1 MLNRIV
7 LMGRLTRDPEFR
19 RTQSGISMAHFTL
32 AVDRDYKTQNGDR
45 ETDFINCIAWRHSAE
60 FVQQYF
66 TKGRMAVVE
75 GRLQINSWVDQ
86 DGENRRSAQVVVSSV
101 YFGDSKPA
109 ETSKAVY
116 PDHQEWAEL
125 DSEGDGDLP
134 F

>member
-60 FVQQYF
+60 FVRQYF

-109 ETSKAVY
+109 ETSKTAY
-116 PDHQEWAEL
+116 PNNQEWAEL
-125 DSEGDGDLP
+125 DGEEDGDLP

>member
-19 RTQSGISMAHFTL
+19 RTQSGTSMAHFTL

-86 DGENRRSAQVVVSSV
+86 DGENRRSEQVVVSSI
-101 YFGDSKPA
+101 YFGDSKPI
-109 ETSKAVY
+109 ETSKTAD
-116 PDHQEWAEL
+116 PNNQEWAEL
-125 DSEGDGDLP
+125 DGEEDGDLP